1 MTSAVECDIRHK
13 INQTKTYFQDE
24 AQQEYIKIV
33 DGLAGAEKQEPAS
46 KATQGTGGKFQT
58 LAISNENGVYKITL
72 NRPSKKNAINLEVK
86 ASYTYNRM

>member
-1 MTSAVECDIRHK
+1 MPTD
-13 INQTKTYFQDE
+13 FQDE

-46 KATQGTGGKFQT
+46 SATKGTGSKFQT
-58 LAISNENGVYKITL
+58 LAISQENGIYKITL

-86 ASYTYNRM
+86 VSYSSFVLRIAFEFYLFH